1 MWINT
6 WIVFQENEICISQ
19 TFNETVRDLEESMEI
34 RFIKTTSV
42 TCTIHIWM
50 EHRCIMQAAQI
61 SYLVLWIASPALA
74 AKLNCPEAHFWNGT
88 SCNPC
93 SGCPVGQGVKT
104 NCSQSRDTI
113 CQDCWLGFDYS
124 NSTGMEACKGCDQ
137 DSNCLPGNSKVIQK
151 CTLTSATVCDGC
163 KEGFYLNLFAGE
175 EGGGCMECSQSCSGN
190 EIETQSCNTKH
201 DRVCSKRPST
211 TEKTST
217 KRPSTTEKTS
227 TNRPSTT
234 EKTSTKRPTTL
245 RNSSATREVSTL
257 SPSPVNVSGKGDGKG
272 SEPEKIKET
281 DQPLHKK
288 SWLWAVIAAG
298 GVIIALPV
306 VVGTAVKYRQPRP
319 PVDNN
324 EGIRLIR
331 RRQPQPRGLDQTIR
345 SIDVE
350 GRSFIAERLNDKDSQ
365 DYLFFLRVAE
375 KLGISKECR
384 GFTCLR
390 NPTEAFLQLYSEREG
405 STLRALVG
413 ALRECGLTLI
423 ASEIETEFASVQ
435 ETEELK
441 AADMDESIV

>member
-1 MWINT
+1 M
-6 WIVFQENEICISQ
+6 ESQ
-19 TFNETVRDLEESMEI
+19 NRRKATKIPDRKMKVVLRNEESLE
-34 RFIKTTSV
+34 F
-42 TCTIHIWM
+42 
-50 EHRCIMQAAQI
+50 Q
-61 SYLVLWIASPALA
+61 LA
-74 AKLNCPEAHFWNGT
+74 AKCPQAHFWNGT
-88 SCNPC
+88 SCNRC

-113 CQDCWLGFDYS
+113 CQKCVLDFDYS
-124 NSTGMEACKGCDQ
+124 NSSGMEACKGCDQ
-137 DSNCLPGNSKVIQK
+137 DSNCLPGNSKVIQE

-163 KEGFYLNLFAGE
+163 KEGFYLNRFAGE
-175 EGGGCMECSQSCSGN
+175 EDGGCMKCSPSCSEN
-190 EIETQSCNTKH
+190 EIETQSCTTKH

-217 KRPSTTEKTS
+217 KRPSTTEQTS
-227 TNRPSTT
+227 T

-245 RNSSATREVSTL
+245 RNSSATRELSTSS
-257 SPSPVNVSGKGDGKG
+257 SPGNMSEKGNGKD
-272 SEPEKIKET
+272 SEPENTKET

-319 PVDNN
+319 RVDNN

-345 SIDVE
+345 SIEVE
-350 GRSFIAERLNDKDSQ
+350 GRSFIAERLNEKDSQ
-365 DYLFFLRVAE
+365 DYWFFLRVAE

-384 GFTCLR
+384 GFTSLR

-405 STLRALVG
+405 STLRAVVG

>member
-1 MWINT
+1 MR
-6 WIVFQENEICISQ
+6 E
-19 TFNETVRDLEESMEI
+19 
-34 RFIKTTSV
+34 
-42 TCTIHIWM
+42 
-50 EHRCIMQAAQI
+50 AQI
-61 SYLVLWIASPALA
+61 SYLVLWIASAALA

-88 SCNPC
+88 SCNRC
-93 SGCPVGQGVKT
+93 SRCPVGQGVKT
-104 NCSQSRDTI
+104 NCSESKDTI

-151 CTLTSATVCDGC
+151 CTVTSPRVCDGC
-163 KEGFYLNLFAGE
+163 EEGFYLNHFARE
-175 EGGGCMECSQSCSGN
+175 EDGGCMKCSPSCSEN

-227 TNRPSTT
+227 TKRSSTT

-257 SPSPVNVSGKGDGKG
+257 SPSPVNVSGQGDGKG

-319 PVDNN
+319 HVDNN
-324 EGIRLIR
+324 PSRIRLIR

-345 SIDVE
+345 SIEVD

-365 DYLFFLRVAE
+365 DYWFFLRVAE
-375 KLGISKECR
+375 KLGIYQECSH
-384 GFTCLR
+384 FTSSR
-390 NPTEAFLQLYSEREG
+390 NPTEAFLKLYSEREG
-405 STLRALVG
+405 STVRALVG
-413 ALRECGLTLI
+413 ALRECELTLF
-423 ASEIETEFASVQ
+423 ASEIEMKFASVQ
-435 ETEELK
+435 ETEEFR
-441 AADMDESIV
+441 AAEMDERMV